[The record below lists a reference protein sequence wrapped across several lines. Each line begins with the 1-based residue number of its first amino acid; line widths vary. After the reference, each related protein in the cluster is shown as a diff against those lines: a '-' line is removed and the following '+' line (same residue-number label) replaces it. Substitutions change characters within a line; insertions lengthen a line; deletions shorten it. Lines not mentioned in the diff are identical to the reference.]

1 MTSLVTGTRSTQW
14 TGAPTV
20 RGSSVAAKTNCSE
33 YGDTNFLRLFSEMSK
48 KGTIDKKDE
57 IASLYKDLASLRATE
72 DFEPG
77 QEDYEKAVKV
87 GLYTFLC
94 SLNIIRLFY
103 QYVYFSNDDLNL
115 DLSAYIPFGRCV
127 AVDLTCAPFSTA
139 GIEQLSQAAIVESKA
154 QAPSALG
161 VSDGYGEAGPP
172 LPSPGIGPS

>member
-1 MTSLVTGTRSTQW
+1 
-14 TGAPTV
+14 
-20 RGSSVAAKTNCSE
+20 
-33 YGDTNFLRLFSEMSK
+33 MSK

-87 GLYTFLC
+87 GLYTFLR
-94 SLNIIRLFY
+94 SLNIIRLVY

-115 DLSAYIPFGRCV
+115 DLNANIPFGRWV
-127 AVDLTCAPFSTA
+127 EVDLTCVPFSTA
-139 GIEQLSQAAIVESKA
+139 GMELSRAAIVESNT
-154 QAPSALG
+154 QAPLALG
-161 VSDGYGEAGPP
+161 VSDGYGEAGAP

>member
-33 YGDTNFLRLFSEMSK
+33 YGDINFFRLFSEMSK

-87 GLYTFLC
+87 GLYTYLR
-94 SLNIIRLFY
+94 SLNII
-103 QYVYFSNDDLNL
+103 
-115 DLSAYIPFGRCV
+115 
-127 AVDLTCAPFSTA
+127 
-139 GIEQLSQAAIVESKA
+139 
-154 QAPSALG
+154 
-161 VSDGYGEAGPP
+161 
-172 LPSPGIGPS
+172 